1 MPTEDDDYLK
11 DISRLEISLYPN
23 PYSDKLMVNLIGDK
37 CLLNLEIIASD
48 GRIVKEVSIVQNTQ
62 TLHLENLETGTYMFS
77 FKNQDNQLVKRIK
90 VIKSY

>member
-1 MPTEDDDYLK
+1 
-11 DISRLEISLYPN
+11 
-23 PYSDKLMVNLIGDK
+23 MVNLIGDK

-77 FKNQDNQLVKRIK
+77 FKNQDNQLVERIK